1 MLTKKKK
8 TQVRTKILSLKKGK
22 EIGMQIEKSVKTSIT
37 IGIIINPKHLSK
49 KYNQRSVMPLQEDA
63 RK

>member
-1 MLTKKKK
+1 
-8 TQVRTKILSLKKGK
+8 
-22 EIGMQIEKSVKTSIT
+22 MQIEKLIKTSIT